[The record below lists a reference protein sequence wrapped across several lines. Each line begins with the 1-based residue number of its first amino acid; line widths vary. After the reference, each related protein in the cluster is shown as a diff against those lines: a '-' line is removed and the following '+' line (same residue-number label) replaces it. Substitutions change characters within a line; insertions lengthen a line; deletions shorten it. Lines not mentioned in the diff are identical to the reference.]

1 MPRNLD
7 EQNRHAPNVNPSM
20 GGIQTGN
27 PQIESLTGNDVLY
40 SRHSRRRRRLKRYKL
55 AHITSDERGGGQ

>member
-27 PQIESLTGNDVLY
+27 PQIETLTGDEVLY
-40 SRHSRRRRRLKRYKL
+40 LRHSRRRRRLKRYKP
-55 AHITSDERGGGQ
+55 ARITSHERGRGQ